1 MGESAPSLDLSVTTQ
16 REQGMRLVGPQD
28 PPSADEPTPPRRRR
42 PQELWTRE
50 AEPYPGAL
58 ALWDLE
64 DAGDGDA
71 ATIIARFAVVS
82 CVRTAGAGRRRLRRE
97 ARLRVRYAHSH
108 ARPALRR
115 VLCAIGGGP
124 APLYHG
130 LRAAGLEAATAGHAG
145 GAYTF
150 LRLAYEV
157 ATAASQ
163 RLPAARAAAHLA
175 RLAAAD
181 DAPYSAKYW
190 HGRVRALL
198 GAQALPSVDPPA
210 TVPGH
215 ALVPY
220 VERMSESRD
229 AAPGGGYDAEG
240 RRAIQAALGSGAS
253 LTCPACG
260 ASLAV
265 SDVPQPSAV
274 SYVRRRVRVV
284 CTGCRRTASVDVDSR
299 R

>member
-1 MGESAPSLDLSVTTQ
+1 
-16 REQGMRLVGPQD
+16 MRRDGPQD
-28 PPSADEPTPPRRRR
+28 PPPTGEPTPLRRRR

-50 AEPYPGAL
+50 TEPYPGAL

-71 ATIIARFAVVS
+71 ATIIARFAVAS
-82 CVRTAGAGRRRLRRE
+82 CVRTAGAGRGRLRRE
-97 ARLRVRYAHSH
+97 ARLRVSYARPH
-108 ARPALRR
+108 AQPALRR
-115 VLCAIGGGP
+115 LLRAIEGGP
-124 APLYHG
+124 ASLYHG

-150 LRLAYEV
+150 LRLAYEI

-163 RLPAARAAAHLA
+163 RVPAARAAAHLA

-181 DAPYSAKYW
+181 DAPYSAKHW
-190 HGRVRALL
+190 NARVRALL
-198 GAQALPSVDPPA
+198 GAEVQPSLALPA

-220 VERMSESRD
+220 VQGMSESRD
-229 AAPGGGYDAEG
+229 APPGGGYDAED
-240 RRAIQAALGSGAS
+240 RRVIQAALGSGAS

-260 ASLAV
+260 ALLAV

-284 CTGCRRTASVDVDSR
+284 CTGCRRTASVDVDGR